1 MAKPF
6 LKWAGGKSWLIEH
19 IEPLLPPYLSSNS
32 FTYVEPF
39 VGSGAMLF
47 WFLDRFPKMEKA
59 IINDLNGD
67 LINVYRTIAL
77 QPEELISILDIRM
90 QCPVCIQYAVFN
102 PVCGI

>member
-19 IEPLLPPYLSSNS
+19 IEPLLPPHLLSDS

-67 LINVYRTIAL
+67 LINVYRTISS
-77 QPEELISILDIRM
+77 QPEELISILDIM
-90 QCPVCIQYAVFN
+90 QKEA
-102 PVCGI
+102 